1 MKVLNVLI
9 VGAGIGGLTHALC
22 LSLAGHRV
30 TILEANPSAEF
41 LGAGIQISPN
51 ATKVLQSIGLGPALA
66 RAATV
71 PEHATFRHW
80 RTGANIHQTRL
91 GSVDKRTVWGALLP
105 SAAIR
110 LNAVTDGCGCARC
123 SDRSDL
129 WGQGFRV

>member
-1 MKVLNVLI
+1 MKVLNVVI

-66 RAATV
+66 RARPCQSTPPFV
-71 PEHATFRHW
+71 
-80 RTGANIHQTRL
+80 I
-91 GSVDKRTVWGALLP
+91 GAL
-105 SAAIR
+105 
-110 LNAVTDGCGCARC
+110 ARA
-123 SDRSDL
+123 STRRGWD
-129 WGQGFRV
+129 Q